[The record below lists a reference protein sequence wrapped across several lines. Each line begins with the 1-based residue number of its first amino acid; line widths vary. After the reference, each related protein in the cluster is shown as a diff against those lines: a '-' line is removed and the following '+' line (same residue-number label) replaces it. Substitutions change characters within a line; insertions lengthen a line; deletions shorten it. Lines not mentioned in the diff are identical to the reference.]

1 MPDKTETM
9 QMLNE
14 MLQQGEPFGR
24 NKVIIRRVDYNYYK
38 RALENALAII
48 EDAYK
53 AQMFTRHVL
62 NEEGF
67 YD

>member
-1 MPDKTETM
+1 MTDKSEVM

-14 MLQQGEPFGR
+14 MIQSGEPMGR
-24 NKVIIRRVDYNYYK
+24 NTIVRNIRYDSYK
-38 RALENALAII
+38 WVLENALAII